1 MNMEKVATNIKFLRE
16 QNDMTQQDLA
26 AKLATSR
33 SVISKWENN
42 VVTPDLSSLIS
53 LSNIFHITLD
63 HLVMN
68 HTLREDLLKDVKQLY
83 SSKNKSIDVEMV
95 DIIEYLLIKPKFRD
109 TLYRLQRLPLKKQ
122 SSAHIIF
129 ENLIEEY
136 EHL

>member
-1 MNMEKVATNIKFLRE
+1 MNLEKVASNIKFLRE
-16 QNDMTQQDLA
+16 QNNMTQHDLA
-26 AKLATSR
+26 AKLSSSR

-42 VVTPDLSSLIS
+42 IVIPDLSQLIS

-68 HTLREDLLKDVKQLY
+68 HTLRADLLKDVKQLY
-83 SSKNKSIDVEMV
+83 SSDNKSIDAEMV
-95 DIIEYLLIKPKFRD
+95 EIIEYLLVQPKFKD

-122 SSAHIIF
+122 SSIHFIF
-129 ENLIEEY
+129 DNLVEEY